1 MMNEHF
7 YAVILAGGKGERFW
21 PLSTGRTPKQLLSLV
36 GGKPLL
42 TLAFERLKGLIP
54 PSRVFVVTNKAL
66 VAATRKVAPRMPA
79 ANIIGEPFGRDSA
92 AAIAVG
98 AALVKKRDPNGVFC
112 VLTADHIM
120 GNIPL
125 FRKTLTQ
132 CLDLASHEPV
142 LITIGIKPR
151 SPNTGY
157 GYIEA
162 EARRRKIGGITF
174 CRARRFVE
182 KPDLK
187 KAVRYVESGNYYWNS
202 GMFVWSVRTIEN
214 ELRTHRPPLA
224 DLIRK
229 AASVRGRA
237 ALENAL
243 ERAYKPLEKI
253 SIDFALME
261 KARHIVMARGVFP
274 WDDVGSWTALEDHI
288 PKDSEGNVLVGLC
301 ESVNS
306 RDNIVLSNNHLTT
319 LVGVRD
325 LIVVQAPGVTMI
337 CPKDRAQDVKKLV
350 EKLKS
355 SGRYS
360 EVL

>member
-1 MMNEHF
+1 MNKHF
-7 YAVILAGGKGERFW
+7 FAVILAGGKGERFW
-21 PLSTGRTPKQLLSLV
+21 PLSTSRMPKQLLSLV

-42 TLAFERLKGLIP
+42 AQAVDRLHGLIP
-54 PSRVFVVTNKAL
+54 PSHVFVITNKDL
-66 VAATRKVAPRMPA
+66 VAATRKATPTLPVK
-79 ANIIGEPFGRDSA
+79 NIIGEPFGRDTA
-92 AAIAVG
+92 AAIAAG
-98 AALVKKRDPNGVFC
+98 AALVKHRDPKGVFC

-125 FRKTLTQ
+125 FQRTLKA
-132 CLDLASHEPV
+132 CLARALHEHV

-151 SPNTGY
+151 DPNTGY

-162 EARRRKIGGITF
+162 ETRYRTVSGIRF

-182 KPDLK
+182 KPNLRKAK
-187 KAVRYVESGNYYWNS
+187 KYFDAGNYYWNS
-202 GMFVWSVRTIEN
+202 GMFAWSVATIEKAFRKHRPALFDLVN
-214 ELRTHRPPLA
+214 KLVKVAGKPQFDQELR
-224 DLIRK
+224 
-229 AASVRGRA
+229 RG
-237 ALENAL
+237 
-243 ERAYKPLEKI
+243 YQPLEKI

-261 KARHIVMARGVFP
+261 KADNIVMARGVFP

-288 PKDSEGNVLVGLC
+288 PRNHEGNVLVGTC
-301 ESVNS
+301 ESVHAHN
-306 RDNIVLSNNHLTT
+306 NIVLSNDRLTA

-325 LIVVQAPGVTMI
+325 LIVVQAMGVTMI

-355 SGRYS
+355 SGRYA

>member
-1 MMNEHF
+1 MNELYF
-7 YAVILAGGKGERFW
+7 AVILAGGKGERFW
-21 PLSTGRTPKQLLSLV
+21 PLSTSRMPKQLLSLV

-42 TLAFERLKGLIP
+42 AQAVDRLDGLIS
-54 PSRVFVVTNKAL
+54 PSRIFVITNKDL
-66 VAATRKVAPRMPA
+66 VVATRKAAPALPMK
-79 ANIIGEPFGRDSA
+79 NIIGEPFGRDTA

-98 AALVKKRDPNGVFC
+98 AALVKERNPDGVFC

-120 GNIPL
+120 GDIPL
-125 FRKTLTQ
+125 FRRTLKA
-132 CLDLASHEPV
+132 CLNRAQREPV

-162 EARRRKIGGITF
+162 EPRNRRNDGVRF

-182 KPDLK
+182 KPNIRKAK
-187 KAVRYVESGNYYWNS
+187 KYFETGNFYWNS
-202 GMFVWSVRTIEN
+202 GMFAWSVATIEEAFRKYRPALFDLMN
-214 ELRTHRPPLA
+214 KLIKVAGKPEFDEELR
-224 DLIRK
+224 
-229 AASVRGRA
+229 RGY
-237 ALENAL
+237 E
-243 ERAYKPLEKI
+243 PLEKI

-261 KARHIVMARGVFP
+261 KADNIWMARGMFR

-288 PKDSEGNVLVGLC
+288 PKNREGNVLVGTC
-301 ESVNS
+301 ESIHAHN
-306 RDNIVLSNNHLTT
+306 NIVLSNDRLTA

-325 LIVVQAPGVTMI
+325 LIVVQAMGVTLI

-355 SGRYS
+355 SGRYA

>member
-1 MMNEHF
+1 MNEHF

-21 PLSTGRTPKQLLSLV
+21 PLSTSRMPKQLLSLV
-36 GGKPLL
+36 GGKPM
-42 TLAFERLKGLIP
+42 LALALERLHGLISP
-54 PSRVFVVTNKAL
+54 DRVFIITNRDLAK
-66 VAATRKVAPRMPA
+66 ATRKAVPAMPA
-79 ANIIGEPFGRDSA
+79 GHIIGEPVGRDTA

-98 AALVKKRDPNGVFC
+98 AALVKQHDPHGVFC

-120 GNIPL
+120 GNLKL
-125 FRKTLTQ
+125 FRKTLKA
-132 CLDLASHEPV
+132 CLELAAREHV

-162 EARRRKIGGITF
+162 ESRRRRIDGISF

-182 KPDLK
+182 KPDLRE
-187 KAVRYVESGNYYWNS
+187 AVKYVAAGNFYWNS
-202 GMFVWSVRTIEN
+202 GMFAWSVRTIE
-214 ELRTHRPPLA
+214 EEFRKHRPVLA
-224 DLIRK
+224 QLIRELQGITG
-229 AASVRGRA
+229 RG
-237 ALENAL
+237 ALEKAL
-243 ERAYKPLEKI
+243 LRRYEPLEKI

-261 KARHIVMARGVFP
+261 KASHIAMACGEFP

-288 PKDSEGNVLVGLC
+288 PKDSEGNVLVGTC
-301 ESVNS
+301 ESVHS
-306 RDNIVLSNNHLTT
+306 HDNIVLSNDRLTT

-325 LIVVQAPGVTMI
+325 LIVVQALGVTMI